1 MPRRNLLS
9 TTASIVPPSNS
20 DSVESKGEAPGIGH
34 NGGPP
39 LTPGSDIVWG
49 LEGIATEIN
58 RTVPQVRWLIG
69 QAKCELRGT
78 VVEPS
83 LRRGS
88 SCTRIV
94 RASTRIRTANRKG
107 PAFAR

>member
-20 DSVESKGEAPGIGH
+20 DSVESKDEAPGIGH

-69 QAKCELRGT
+69 QGKVRIKRHG
-78 VVEPS
+78 
-83 LRRGS
+83 RRTIS
-88 SCTRIV
+88 
-94 RASTRIRTANRKG
+94 ASRKQLHEDCAGEYQNPNR
-107 PAFAR
+107 